1 MTFPTDLA
9 RALNRGR
16 TPPVVA
22 GVSAVPHLRTGRPGA
37 VSLRA
42 TAVMAA
48 TAAAARSG
56 ADYGCVEWY
65 FYDNEES
72 DERPPQ

>member
-16 TPPVVA
+16 TSPVVA
-22 GVSAVPHLRTGRPGA
+22 GVSSAPHSRMGRPSS

-42 TAVMAA
+42 TAALAA

-65 FYDNEES
+65 FYDEERT
-72 DERPPQ
+72 ERTGPQ